1 MMDRDTVRNMY
12 VVESYF
18 KNKFE
23 KLMLLVGFIIRILDC
38 CLCNPCPRL
47 YHTYSECT
55 VDCPVSVLSVPDRT
69 SLMTKDEGGK

>member
-1 MMDRDTVRNMY
+1 MDRDTVRNMY
-12 VVESYF
+12 VVESYS

-23 KLMLLVGFIIRILDC
+23 KLVLIVGFIIIILDC
-38 CLCNPCPRL
+38 CIYNPCRHF

-55 VDCPVSVLSVPDRT
+55 VDCPVFVLSVSDRT

>member
-12 VVESYF
+12 VVESYS

-38 CLCNPCPRL
+38 CLYNPCPHF